1 MASSSKRLQNDV
13 LNYES
18 ASDRKIEKNM
28 YYIVCILLEN
38 KTSGPPLIKKLIK
51 QNFEGDNL
59 PLVGYIYF
67 DYIYLLFSS
76 LEDTDGEHFND
87 GSHHKI
93 CSYFSS
99 TIARSQNMNVKCS
112 IVELDSR
119 MKVLVYFQTKIYEN
133 AKESIFSLLGNVKKK
148 EFDTLSMFEMIERL
162 KKKSISWDDIPSIE
176 RFGTF
181 YKYVPSLDSK
191 NGGKL
196 STLSELLDIREIE
209 KYNSYL
215 FG

>member
-13 LNYES
+13 LSYES
-18 ASDRKIEKNM
+18 ASDRKIERNM
-28 YYIVCILLEN
+28 YYIVCIRLEN
-38 KTSGPPLIKKLIK
+38 KTSGPLLIKKLIR
-51 QNFEGDNL
+51 QNFDGDSL
-59 PLVGYIYF
+59 PLVGYVYS

-76 LEDTDGEHFND
+76 LEDANGEHFNN

-99 TIARSQNMNVKCS
+99 TISRSQDMNVECS

-119 MKVLVYFQTKIYEN
+119 TKVLVYFQTKIYEN

-162 KKKSISWDDIPSIE
+162 KKKSISWNDIPSIE

-181 YKYVPSLDSK
+181 YKYISK
-191 NGGKL
+191 GGKL
-196 STLSELLDIREIE
+196 STLSELIDIREIE
-209 KYNSYL
+209 KYNAYL